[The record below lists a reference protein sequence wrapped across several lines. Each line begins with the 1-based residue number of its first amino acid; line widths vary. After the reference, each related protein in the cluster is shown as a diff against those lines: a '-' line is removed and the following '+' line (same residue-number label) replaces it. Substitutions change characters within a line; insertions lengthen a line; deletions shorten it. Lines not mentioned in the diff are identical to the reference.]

1 MAFLHTFGKYLPER
15 VVTNDELAAACGV
28 EAEWILGASGIRE
41 RRYAAEDETVASL
54 AVKAATDC
62 LSRAGMQASEL
73 GMIFVASGSPDRYT
87 PGPAASVAHALGLNA
102 TPALDVP
109 VASAGSLIA
118 MAMATHFA
126 PSVGPVLV
134 IGAEIM
140 SRRVERTLEGKNTA
154 ILFGD
159 GAGAVLIHPSAGF
172 AKIAGHV
179 LHTDGAAVEILRV
192 EDRHLHM
199 DGGSVILQA
208 SRKIPAAIKEVL
220 DRLGVAPDA
229 VDTVLMHQANLNLI
243 QRVAKVSGIAMER
256 FPVNI
261 DRYGNTSSA
270 SLLIAAA
277 EWNENRGETPL
288 DGHLLFAAF
297 GTGLNWGALLADPA
311 CQRGPLTAPESQGL
325 KLGLSSSTRE
335 ASHVSRSG

>member
-1 MAFLHTFGKYLPER
+1 MAFLHSFGKYLPER
-15 VVTNDELAAACGV
+15 VVANDELAAACGV
-28 EAEWILGASGIRE
+28 DADWILSASGIRE
-41 RRYAAEDETVASL
+41 RRYAADGETVASL
-54 AVKAATDC
+54 AVKAAEDC
-62 LSRAGMQASEL
+62 LSRAGMPAAEL
-73 GMIFVASGSPDRYT
+73 GMILVASGSPDRYT
-87 PGPAASVAHALGLNA
+87 PGPAASVAQALGLNA

-118 MAMATHFA
+118 MAMAAQFA
-126 PSVGPVLV
+126 VAVGPVLV

-140 SRRVERTLEGKNTA
+140 SRRVERTTEGKNTA

-172 AKIAGHV
+172 AEIAGHA
-179 LHTDGAAVEILRV
+179 LHTDGSAVEILRI

-220 DRLGVAPDA
+220 EKFGVAPEQVGTA
-229 VDTVLMHQANLNLI
+229 LMHQANLNLI

-277 EWNENRGETPL
+277 EWHEARGDQPVGE
-288 DGHLLFAAF
+288 HVLFAAF
-297 GTGLNWGALLADPA
+297 GTGLNWGALLARPVT
-311 CQRGPLTAPESQGL
+311 QP
-325 KLGLSSSTRE
+325 
-335 ASHVSRSG
+335 

>member
-1 MAFLHTFGKYLPER
+1 MAFLHSFGKYLPER
-15 VVTNDELAAACGV
+15 IVGNHELAAACGV
-28 EAEWILGASGIRE
+28 DTEWILSASGIRE

-54 AVKAATDC
+54 AVKAAEDC
-62 LSRAGMQASEL
+62 LSRVGMQAAEL
-73 GMIFVASGSPDRYT
+73 GMILVASGSPDRYT

-118 MAMATHFA
+118 MAMAAQFA
-126 PSVGPVLV
+126 PAVGPVLV
-134 IGAEIM
+134 IGAEVM
-140 SRRVERTLEGKNTA
+140 SRRVERTPDGKNTA

-159 GAGAVLIHPSAGF
+159 GAGAVLIHPGEGF
-172 AKIAGHV
+172 AEIVGHT
-179 LHTDGAAVEILRV
+179 LHTDGSAAEILRV
-192 EDRHLHM
+192 EDRHLQM

-220 DRLGVAPDA
+220 ERFGVAPEQVGTA
-229 VDTVLMHQANLNLI
+229 LMHQANLNLI

-270 SLLIAAA
+270 SLLIAATEWHRARGA
-277 EWNENRGETPL
+277 EPL
-288 DGHLLFAAF
+288 AGYLLFAAF
-297 GTGLNWGALLADPA
+297 GTGLNWGALLA
-311 CQRGPLTAPESQGL
+311 
-325 KLGLSSSTRE
+325 KSTT
-335 ASHVSRSG
+335 